1 MNARAQTIVHVSLEM
16 TRQERDDFAT
26 WLNLAKAH
34 SDALSTLAT
43 PSFVDMLISILKAT
57 ETEKQLP
64 ISG

>member
-16 TRQERDDFAT
+16 TRQERDEFGA
-26 WLNLAKAH
+26 WLESAKG
-34 SDALSTLAT
+34 DDGRST
-43 PSFVDMLISILKAT
+43 PPFVDMLISILKAT